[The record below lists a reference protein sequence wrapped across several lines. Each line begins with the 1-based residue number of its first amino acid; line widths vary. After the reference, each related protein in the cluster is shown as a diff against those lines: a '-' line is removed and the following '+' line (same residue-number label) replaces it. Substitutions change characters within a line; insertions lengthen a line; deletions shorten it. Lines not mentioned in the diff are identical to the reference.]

1 MGAHEILIDE
11 RITDLAS
18 KLKMKTFDPFLAQ
31 KSCQKW
37 AIVSHLVTHLVF

>member
-18 KLKMKTFDPFLAQ
+18 KLKMKTFDPFLAKKKTVKNGQ
-31 KSCQKW
+31 
-37 AIVSHLVTHLVF
+37 